1 MRFIPTKVH
10 GVIDYLAGA
19 LFIASP
25 WLFGFNN
32 DGAAQWVPVVVGVV
46 ALVVSLFT
54 DYELGAVKQ
63 LPMPLHLTGDVLE
76 GIVLLASPWVFG
88 FADYV
93 YLPHV
98 VFGVFAIGAG
108 LLTDKV
114 PYRRHAMTRN

>member
-25 WLFGFNN
+25 WLFGF
-32 DGAAQWVPVVVGVV
+32 DDGGAAQWVPIAVGIL

-54 DYELGAVKQ
+54 NYELGAIKR
-63 LPMPLHLTGDVLE
+63 LPMPVHLMCDVLE
-76 GIVLLASPWVFG
+76 GVVLLASPWIFG

-98 VFGVFAIGAG
+98 IFGIFAISAG

-114 PYRRHAMTRN
+114 PYRRHTVTPG